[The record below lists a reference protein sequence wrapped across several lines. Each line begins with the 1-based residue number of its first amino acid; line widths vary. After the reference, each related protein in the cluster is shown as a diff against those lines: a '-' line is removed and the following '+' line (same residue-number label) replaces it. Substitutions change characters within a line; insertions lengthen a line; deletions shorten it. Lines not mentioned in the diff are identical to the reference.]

1 MAFLIGLNGMSF
13 GAGGAGSTNGEAFEF
28 FKPESEHGDV
38 PTESIPESHG
48 EVAILKK
55 EEEEGRTFDG
65 E

>member
-1 MAFLIGLNGMSF
+1 MSF

-28 FKPESEHGDV
+28 FKPESEHGEV